1 MRSLFW
7 IFLWGLIYL
16 STYTEVT
23 LATGSEKL
31 STFDSVKS
39 TTFSSSKNTQTSS
52 RFLRRDK
59 VASTNTAIDVDN
71 ADNEE
76 RQANIGGGA
85 LEKLTG
91 AAITVIEAIYKGAAK
106 IVGQANVDK
115 FRAKIRELHVKLLYK
130 MKEDPDKLLARAKYQ
145 PHPIL
150 RARHQKTG
158 EMYRDYFL
166 LRKAKEKKHHV

>member
-7 IFLWGLIYL
+7 GFLWGLIYL

-23 LATGSEKL
+23 LATGSDKL
-31 STFDSVKS
+31 SAFASVQ
-39 TTFSSSKNTQTSS
+39 TTIFSSSKNTQTSS
-52 RFLRRDK
+52 RFLRRDN

-91 AAITVIEAIYKGAAK
+91 VAITVINAIYKAAAK
-106 IVGQANVDK
+106 IVGQANWEK
-115 FRAKIRELHVKLLYK
+115 FGAKVQELRLKLMYK
-130 MKEDPDKLLARAKYQ
+130 AKVDPDKFLASAKNQ

-158 EMYRDYFL
+158 EMYKDFFL

>member
-7 IFLWGLIYL
+7 VFLWGLIYL
-16 STYTEVT
+16 SAYTEVT

-39 TTFSSSKNTQTSS
+39 TTFSSSKHTQTSS

-59 VASTNTAIDVDN
+59 VASTNTVIDVDN

-91 AAITVIEAIYKGAAK
+91 VAITVINAIYKVAAK
-106 IVGQANVDK
+106 IVGQANWEK
-115 FRAKIRELHVKLLYK
+115 FGAKVEELRLKLMYK
-130 MKEDPDKLLARAKYQ
+130 AKVTPDEYMALAKKQ

-150 RARHQKTG
+150 KARH
-158 EMYRDYFL
+158 ERSAAMYKDFFD
-166 LRKAKEKKHHV
+166 LRKAKEKNHHS

>member
-7 IFLWGLIYL
+7 GFLWALIYV
-16 STYTEVT
+16 STCTDVT
-23 LATGSEKL
+23 LATSSEKL
-31 STFDSVKS
+31 SAFDSDKS
-39 TTFSSSKNTQTSS
+39 TTFSSSKNTQTAS
-52 RFLRRDK
+52 RFLRRDT

-76 RQANIGGGA
+76 RMAKNGGGT

-91 AAITVIEAIYKGAAK
+91 VGIAVIEAMYKGAAK

-130 MKEDPDKLLARAKYQ
+130 IKEDPEKFLARAKKQ

-150 RARHQKTG
+150 KARHEKTAA
-158 EMYRDYFL
+158 MYKEL
-166 LRKAKEKKHHV
+166 LRSKQKNHHS